1 MERSSGRADGVNSG
15 AAAEAASASGAATQT
30 WAKASADAASGAPSF
45 CIRTLGC
52 KVNRAESE
60 AIAAEFSCAGWRMA
74 AEARGADIV
83 VVNTCTVTGEAD
95 RKNRKL
101 IRRMLDEGDCPVL
114 VCGCAINIDA
124 GFYADIDARV
134 VCESDKAL
142 VVKRAGE
149 LLRAADA
156 DTADEGESDASKH
169 PAPHAEIA
177 RQDEEGGRL
186 SGNGSG
192 GATAKERVRAIRELR
207 GTGGLRTR
215 ADLKIQDGCDNACTF
230 CIVHVARGPARSTPA
245 AEVLARADEL
255 ARAGAA
261 EIVLVGIDIAAWHED
276 AHGEHRDLAWLVGQ
290 LLARTG
296 VGRLRLSSI
305 EPHNLSPHLVNA
317 FAAHDGRLARH
328 AHLCLQSGSD
338 KVLHEMARRY
348 SAQDFLDGVAGLRA
362 AVPSIALS
370 TDIIAGFPGESDEDF
385 ERTCELARRC
395 AFMRLHVFR
404 YSPRPGT
411 PAAARADQVDPR
423 VAAARAAKLQA
434 LGKELAA
441 RDAQARVGST
451 ELVLVEKAR
460 RGTSESYH
468 TVKLEADAPCGTLVP
483 VRFTDVDEG
492 EHALVGDVLL

>member
-1 MERSSGRADGVNSG
+1 MGRTAGH
-15 AAAEAASASGAATQT
+15 
-30 WAKASADAASGAPSF
+30 APSF

-60 AIAAEFSCAGWRMA
+60 AIAAEFACAGWRMA
-74 AEARGADIV
+74 DAAARADVV

-101 IRRMLDEGDCPVL
+101 IRRMLDEGECPVL
-114 VCGCAINIDA
+114 VCGCAINVDA

-134 VCESDKAL
+134 VCESDKAR
-142 VVKRAGE
+142 VVKRARE
-149 LLRAADA
+149 LVAAAACAEKNAGSGASSTAHAKPEAGSAENAAHAAADA
-156 DTADEGESDASKH
+156 GAETADG
-169 PAPHAEIA
+169 
-177 RQDEEGGRL
+177 EGGRA
-186 SGNGSG
+186 GAG
-192 GATAKERVRAIRELR
+192 GGRVKALESLRAS
-207 GTGGLRTR
+207 GGLRTR

-230 CIVHVARGPARSTPA
+230 CIVHVARGPARSTPSD
-245 AEVLARADEL
+245 EVV
-255 ARAGAA
+255 ARAGELADA
-261 EIVLVGIDIAAWHED
+261 GAREIVLVGIDIAAWHED
-276 AHGEHRDLAWLVGQ
+276 AGGERRGLAWLAGQ

-305 EPHNLSPHLVNA
+305 EPHNLTPQLVDA

-338 KVLHEMARRY
+338 KVLREMARRY
-348 SAQDFLDGVAGLRA
+348 TARDFIGKVDGLRA
-362 AVPSIALS
+362 RVPAIALS
-370 TDIIAGFPGESDEDF
+370 TDAIVGFPGETDEDF

-411 PAAARADQVDPR
+411 PAAARTDQVNAR
-423 VAAARAAKLQA
+423 VAAARSAHLQM

-441 RDAQARVGST
+441 LDRQARVGST
-451 ELVLVEKAR
+451 ELVLVEQAG

-468 TVKLEADAPCGTLVP
+468 TVALDKAVPQGRLVP
-483 VRFTDVDEG
+483 VRFSDVDEKG
-492 EHALVGDVLL
+492 GVLVGEALL